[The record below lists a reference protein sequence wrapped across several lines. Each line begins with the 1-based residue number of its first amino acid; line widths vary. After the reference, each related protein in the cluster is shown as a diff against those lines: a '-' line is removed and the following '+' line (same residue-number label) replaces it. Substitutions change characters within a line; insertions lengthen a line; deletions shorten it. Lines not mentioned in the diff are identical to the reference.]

1 MSENYEIEKV
11 RNIGFAAHIDAGK
24 TTTTERVLFYTGRI
38 HKIGEVDEGTATTDW
53 MIQEKERGITIT
65 SAAVTTYWKGYRIN
79 IIDTPGHVDF
89 TIEVE
94 RSLRVLDGLIVIF
107 SAVEGVEPQSETV
120 WHQADKYKVPR
131 LAFINKLDRIGA
143 NPFRVIKQMKN
154 RLSIKPLLIQYPIG
168 IESDFIGVVDLIEKK
183 AYIWDLDEVGQN
195 YRIENVDFS
204 EEQIK
209 LYEEIIFNL
218 AEFDESILEEYERKL
233 FVEPKLIKSALRKAV
248 LELKI
253 VPVLLGSAFRNKGI
267 QPLLDAILDYL
278 PSPLDLPPVEGIDP
292 ITNEKVIRKPIED
305 EPFCGLVFKVQVDP
319 ESLQELFYTRIYSG
333 VIKVNQKILNV
344 NTKTE
349 QRATRI
355 YLMHSNRKN
364 AINLARAGEIVA
376 LVGLKNTLTGH
387 TLSDINKPIKL
398 EGLEYPEPVVSIAI
412 EPKSSKDLEK
422 LEEVLKFL
430 LDEDPSLALK
440 KDPETGQT
448 ILSGMGELHLEIV
461 VDRINRDFKIPV
473 RAGRPQV
480 TFRETILNEFEI
492 VSEEEREIGGIKHYG
507 KVKIRVIPR
516 ERGKGNSYKI
526 TVELSDELKNAIE
539 SGIMEAFGY
548 GPIAGYPVVDVEIVV
563 ENVFLNQW
571 TTPLGLRLAVL
582 KGIREAFKKANGVLL
597 EPVVEIEIITPAEFV
612 GNITSDL
619 SSKGAQLKN
628 IEQYTEFL
636 QKINAI
642 IPLRKIF
649 GYATQLRSL
658 SQGRASFWMRLSHF
672 EILEESAIL
681 FSNS

>member
-1 MSENYEIEKV
+1 MSEIYNIEKI

-65 SAAVTTYWKGYRIN
+65 SAAVTTYWKEYRIN

-131 LAFINKLDRIGA
+131 IAFINKLDRIGA
-143 NPFRVIKQMKN
+143 NPIRVIEQMKK
-154 RLSIKPLLIQYPIG
+154 RLSIKPLPIQY
-168 IESDFIGVVDLIEKK
+168 FIGLENDFKGVIDLIEKK
-183 AYIWDLDEVGQN
+183 AYIWDIDEIGIN
-195 YRIENVDFS
+195 YRIEDIEFDD
-204 EEQIK
+204 ELLK
-209 LYEEIIFNL
+209 LYEDIIFNL
-218 AEFDESILEEYERKL
+218 AEFDERIIQEYEEKL
-233 FVEPKLIKSALRKAV
+233 FVEPSLIKSALRKAV

-253 VPVLLGSAFRNKGI
+253 VPVLMGSALKNKGI
-267 QPLLDAILDYL
+267 QPLLDAIIDYL
-278 PSPLDLPPVEGIDP
+278 PSPIDIPPVKGIDP
-292 ITNEKVIRKPIED
+292 ISNEEIFRKADEN

-333 VIKVNQKILNV
+333 TIKVNQKILNV
-344 NTKTE
+344 NTNQE

-355 YLMHSNRKN
+355 YLMHSNKKN
-364 AINLARAGEIVA
+364 AINIARAGEIIA
-376 LVGLKNTLTGH
+376 IVGLKNTLTGH
-387 TLSDINKPIKL
+387 TLSDIQKPIKL

-412 EPKSSKDLEK
+412 EPKASKDLEK

-430 LDEDPSLALK
+430 LDEDPSLRLK
-440 KDPETGQT
+440 KDPETGQM

-461 VDRINRDFKIPV
+461 IDRINRDFHIPI
-473 RAGRPQV
+473 RAGKPQV
-480 TFRETILNEFEI
+480 TFRETILNEVEI
-492 VSEEEREIGGIKHYG
+492 ISEEEREIGGNKHYG
-507 KVKIRVIPR
+507 KVKIKIIPR
-516 ERGKGNSYKI
+516 ERGSGNSYKI
-526 TVELSDELKNAIE
+526 NVNLSEEFIKAIE
-539 SGIMEAFGY
+539 NGILEAFGY
-548 GPIAGYPVVDVEIVV
+548 GPIAGYPVVDVEVII
-563 ENVFLNQW
+563 EEVFLNQF
-571 TTPLGLRLAVL
+571 TTPLGIRLAVL
-582 KGIREAFKKANGVLL
+582 KGIKEAFKKANSVLL
-597 EPVVEIEIITPAEFV
+597 EPVVEVEIITPMEFV

-619 SSKGAQLKN
+619 SSRNAHVEN
-628 IEQYTEFL
+628 IEQYTEYL
-636 QKINAI
+636 QKITAI

-649 GYATQLRSL
+649 GYATQLRSI

-672 EILEESAIL
+672 EPVEEGVIIT
-681 FSNS
+681 

>member
-1 MSENYEIEKV
+1 MSEIYEIEKI

-38 HKIGEVDEGTATTDW
+38 HKIGEVDEGTTTTDW

-94 RSLRVLDGLIVIF
+94 RALRVLDGLIVIF

-120 WHQADKYKVPR
+120 WHQADKYRVPR

-143 NPFRVIKQMKN
+143 NPFRVIEQMKN
-154 RLSIKPLLIQYPIG
+154 RLSTKPLIIQYPIG
-168 IESDFIGVVDLIEKK
+168 IENDFVGIVDLIEKK

-195 YRIENVDFS
+195 YRIEDIDFS
-204 EEQIK
+204 DEKLK

-218 AEFDESILEEYERKL
+218 AEFDESILEAYEKQL
-233 FVEPKLIKSALRKAV
+233 FVNPSLIKSALRKAV

-278 PSPLDLPPVEGIDP
+278 PSPLDLVPVEGIDP
-292 ITNEKVIRKPIED
+292 ITNEKIIRRNSED
-305 EPFCGLVFKVQVDP
+305 EPFCGLVFKIQVDP

-333 VIKVNQKILNV
+333 VIKVNQKILNT
-344 NTKTE
+344 NTNTE

-355 YLMHSNRKN
+355 YLMHSNKKN

-376 LVGLKNTLTGH
+376 LVGLKNTFTGH

-422 LEEVLKFL
+422 LEEVLKLL

-480 TFRETILNEFEI
+480 TFRETILNEVEI
-492 VSEEEREIGGIKHYG
+492 VSEEEREIGGTKHYG
-507 KVKIRVIPR
+507 KVKIKVIPR
-516 ERGKGNSYKI
+516 ERGKGNNYKI
-526 TVELSDELKNAIE
+526 NAELNDELRNAIE

-563 ENVFLNQW
+563 EGVFLSQW

-597 EPVVEIEIITPAEFV
+597 EPVVEVEIITPSEFV

-636 QKINAI
+636 QKIIAI
-642 IPLRKIF
+642 VPLRKIF

-658 SQGRASFWMRLSHF
+658 SQGRASFWMKLSHF
-672 EILEESAIL
+672 GIVEESVIIT
-681 FSNS
+681 